1 MKWLFLLLFFSNS
14 IWALPDKVEI
24 WFLSEP
30 KVSALL
36 RLVNPKMPTALYSE
50 NFMDN
55 CIPMGDK
62 CFHPQLGLIDKKDIL
77 SDYRPAK
84 IEAPSEPKVLSVDED
99 ITYKTGNPSLIK
111 CDKNN
116 YFDLF
121 CGKAKTESGPVV
133 YEVFVDTSSS
143 MRRMDS
149 TNDPDQC
156 LRRSVIQDISEKCGA
171 SKVSV
176 SVFDTGIKT
185 LSDTRTACN
194 NYGSND
200 GKRMIEWVKN
210 STAKKL
216 LIITDIEELSTEV
229 KDFLDSVGAKML
241 GGDTTRFY
249 ASEMASKVSSFC
261 SK

>member
-1 MKWLFLLLFFSNS
+1 MFFLFLSTNA
-14 IWALPDKVEI
+14 WALPDKVEI

-30 KVSALL
+30 KVGAILKL
-36 RLVNPKMPTALYSE
+36 INKKMPPLLYSE
-50 NFMDN
+50 NTMDN

-62 CFHPQLGLIDKKDIL
+62 CFHPQYGLIDKKDIL
-77 SDYRPAK
+77 SDYKPPK
-84 IEAPSEPKVLSVDED
+84 IEAPSEPKILGVDED
-99 ITYKTGNPSLIK
+99 ITYKAGNPSLIK

-133 YEVFVDTSSS
+133 YEIFVDTSTS
-143 MRRMDS
+143 MRRMDL

-156 LRRSVIQDISEKCGA
+156 LRRSVLQQISEQCGA

-176 SVFDTGIKT
+176 SVFDSGIKT
-185 LSDTRTACN
+185 LSDTRTACI

-200 GKRMIEWVKN
+200 GKRMIEWIKN

-216 LIITDIEELSTEV
+216 LIITDIEELSVEV
-229 KDFLDSVGAKML
+229 KDFLDSVGAKIL

-249 ASEMASKVSSFC
+249 ASDMAAKAVSFC
-261 SK
+261 K